1 MYTIKKKGSENIP
14 TITITDY
21 VDNNGYCPKVVF
33 NVTYSDEGFH
43 VHFDVYEKNPKRVMT
58 NHLDSV
64 HLDSCVEWFINFDPE
79 HTKEYI
85 NFEVN
90 ANGVI
95 NFAHREDRYT
105 EKKCTV
111 EDAISLGIK
120 TEILDEMW
128 TVDYTVPFAFI
139 IKYIPDYEFKKGL
152 ELPSNVY
159 KCGDET
165 EVEHYGC
172 WKMVNREK
180 PDFHKP
186 EYFGRMIIE

>member
-1 MYTIKKKGSENIP
+1 MYTIKKKGCGDVPI
-14 TITITDY
+14 ITISDY
-21 VDNNGYCPKVVF
+21 IDNDGYCPKVVF
-33 NVTYSDEGFH
+33 SVTYSDEGFH
-43 VHFDVYEKNPKRVMT
+43 VHYDVFENNPKRVMT
-58 NHLDSV
+58 KHFDPV

-79 HTKEYI
+79 HTENYI

-95 NFAHREDRYT
+95 NFAWRPDRYT
-105 EKKCTV
+105 GMAFTQDEA
-111 EDAISLGIK
+111 DSLNIT
-120 TEILDEMW
+120 TEILEDKW
-128 TVDYTVPFAFI
+128 TVDYTVPFTLI
-139 IKYIPDYEFKKGL
+139 RKYMPEFELKNGAV
-152 ELPSNVY
+152 LPSNVY

>member
-14 TITITDY
+14 TITISDY
-21 VDNNGYCPKVVF
+21 IDNNGYCPKVVF
-33 NVTYSDEGFH
+33 SVTYSDEGFH
-43 VHFDVYEKNPKRVMT
+43 VHYDVYEKNPKRVIKE
-58 NHLDSV
+58 HFGSV

-79 HTKEYI
+79 HTNKYI

-95 NFAHREDRYT
+95 NFAHRFDRYT
-105 EKKCTV
+105 PGQFTT
-111 EDAISLGIK
+111 EDAECLGIK
-120 TEILDEMW
+120 TEIFDEMW
-128 TVDYTVPFAFI
+128 TVDYVVPFTFI
-139 IKYIPDYEFKKGL
+139 KKYMPEFELKKGIL
-152 ELPSNVY
+152 LPSNVY

-172 WKMVNREK
+172 WKMVDRAK

-186 EYFGRMIIE
+186 EFFGRMIIE